1 MSELRSAASHDGCS
15 HIICSIV
22 GTAEKLVIRA
32 FDTRARTRPGSAFG
46 RTSTLP
52 PLNSVGS
59 VTWPSPTQWN
69 SGAMHSARSVLSTST
84 WARKLTVFQVML
96 PWVSTAPLGR
106 PVVPEV

>member
-1 MSELRSAASHDGCS
+1 MSHDGCS

-32 FDTRARTRPGSAFG
+32 ADTRSRTSPGSNFG
-46 RTSTLP
+46 TASTLP

-59 VTWPSPTQWN
+59 VTWLMPTQWN

-84 WARKLTVFQVML
+84 CARKLTVFQVRL
-96 PWVSTAPLGR
+96 PWVSIAPLGR